1 MTRWAMGCPRPRS
14 FARRQLSSA
23 AVGAVA
29 TRWPRRAARTPRS
42 STKRWPW
49 PAPRSSRRSPEP
61 MRVLA
66 LDHGTARIGCAIS
79 DPSGTLA
86 TPLPVIEPPQARA
99 VADLVEKHDVE
110 RVVVGLPLHLSGE
123 EGSQAAL
130 ARSFCVELEAILDV
144 PVETYDERLTTRMAD
159 VSKREGATAA
169 PDSLAAA
176 HLLQAYLAGRA
187 AIEEGEDE

>member
-1 MTRWAMGCPRPRS
+1 
-14 FARRQLSSA
+14 
-23 AVGAVA
+23 
-29 TRWPRRAARTPRS
+29 
-42 STKRWPW
+42 
-49 PAPRSSRRSPEP
+49 

-86 TPLPVIEPPQARA
+86 TPLPVIEPPEPRA
-99 VADLVEKHDVE
+99 VVELVDQYEVE

-130 ARSFCVELEAILDV
+130 TRTFCGELEAVLDI
-144 PVETYDERLTTRMAD
+144 PVEPYDERLTTRMAEA
-159 VSKREGATAA
+159 SKREGAAA
-169 PDSLAAA
+169 PPDSLAAA

-187 AIEEGEDE
+187 AVEERNDPDE

>member
-1 MTRWAMGCPRPRS
+1 
-14 FARRQLSSA
+14 
-23 AVGAVA
+23 
-29 TRWPRRAARTPRS
+29 
-42 STKRWPW
+42 
-49 PAPRSSRRSPEP
+49 

-99 VADLVEKHDVE
+99 VADLVDTYEVE

-130 ARSFCVELEAILDV
+130 VRSFCTELEAILEI

-159 VSKREGATAA
+159 ASKRAGATAA

-187 AIEEGEDE
+187 AIEEGEDD

>member
-1 MTRWAMGCPRPRS
+1 
-14 FARRQLSSA
+14 
-23 AVGAVA
+23 
-29 TRWPRRAARTPRS
+29 
-42 STKRWPW
+42 
-49 PAPRSSRRSPEP
+49 

-86 TPLPVIEPPQARA
+86 TPLPTIEPPSASD
-99 VADLVEKHDVE
+99 VADLVAKHAVE

-130 ARSFCVELEAILDV
+130 ARSFCTELEALLKI
-144 PVETYDERLTTRMAD
+144 PVETYDERLTTRMAEA
-159 VSKREGATAA
+159 SRREGATAP

-176 HLLQAYLAGRA
+176 HLLQAYLAGQA
-187 AIEEGEDE
+187 AIEGSDGDE

>member
-1 MTRWAMGCPRPRS
+1 MR
-14 FARRQLSSA
+14 
-23 AVGAVA
+23 
-29 TRWPRRAARTPRS
+29 
-42 STKRWPW
+42 
-49 PAPRSSRRSPEP
+49 

-99 VADLVEKHDVE
+99 VADLVAKYEVE

-130 ARSFCVELEAILDV
+130 ARTFCTELEAILSV

-159 VSKREGATAA
+159 ASKREGASAA

-187 AIEEGEDE
+187 AIEESDDE